1 LYTTLRHAF
10 RVAFN
15 GQTLSDVDLLVLG
28 GTLVTARADGLVVP
42 DAGIAISAGSIV
54 DIAARHEVSARFAAK
69 RTITV
74 GGMLIFPG
82 LVDTHT
88 HLYQTLLKGL
98 GDDLPL
104 IDWINACTAPSI
116 PHLTPRMCY
125 VAAALGCI
133 ESLRSGCTTIF
144 DYMVD
149 HADPQVF
156 DAIMQAYD
164 DVGIQGILGRGLR
177 DRQAPAVNVSA
188 SGIDAQ
194 LADCKRLVDA
204 YGRRRIWVA
213 PGATWVMEEDGLRAA
228 RRFADEH
235 GVRLSLHT
243 DEVLFDSEESLRRF
257 GLRSVPFLEQIGFL
271 GPDVLHAH
279 CVQLTDDECRIL
291 ARHGGCVS
299 YNPVSNMYLGSG
311 VPPIPRLL
319 ELGVTV
325 SLGADGA
332 ASNNSQ
338 DMLEALKMGALL
350 PKVAWR
356 DPAVFTA
363 ADAVRLATS
372 GGAAALGCADF
383 GTLEP
388 GKRADLFVFDP
399 LHAKSIP
406 VHDPVSTLVYSS
418 GQVNVRT
425 VIVGGRVVLDDRR
438 IVGVDEDAVLREAQ
452 TLAEQL
458 AEVAGTRRRLADRWT
473 RPRASVT
480 GALV

>member
-1 LYTTLRHAF
+1 VSGA
-10 RVAFN
+10 AA
-15 GQTLSDVDLLVLG
+15 VDLLVLG
-28 GTLVTARADGLVVP
+28 GTLVTGRDDGLVLRDGALAV
-42 DAGIAISAGSIV
+42 ASGTIV
-54 DIAARHEVSARFAAK
+54 AVGPRTEVETLYSAAR
-69 RTITV
+69 TV
-74 GGMLIFPG
+74 TADEMLVFPG

-104 IDWINACTAPSI
+104 MEWLDACTLPSI

-149 HADPQVF
+149 HPDTEVY
-156 DAIMQAYD
+156 DAILQAFD

-177 DRQAPAVNVSA
+177 DRQTEAVQLNLPSFE
-188 SGIDAQ
+188 SQ
-194 LADCKRLVDA
+194 LADCARLIDT
-204 YGRRRIWVA
+204 YGPRKVWIT
-213 PGATWVMEEDGLRAA
+213 PGATWAMEEQSLRAA
-228 RRFADEH
+228 RRLASAG
-235 GVRLSLHT
+235 GVRMSLHT
-243 DEVLFDSEESLRRF
+243 DEVVFDSQESLRRF
-257 GLRSVPFLEQIGFL
+257 GQRTVPFLERIGFL

-279 CVQLTDDECRIL
+279 CVQLTEEDCQIL
-291 ARHGGCVS
+291 ARAGGRVS

-325 SLGADGA
+325 ALGADGA

-338 DMLEALKMGALL
+338 DMLEALKVGALL

-356 DPAVFTA
+356 DPAIFTA
-363 ADAVRLATS
+363 ADAVRLATR
-372 GGAAALGCADF
+372 GGAAALGRDDF
-383 GTLEP
+383 GSLER
-388 GKRADLFVFDP
+388 GKRADLFIFDP

-418 GQVNVRT
+418 GEVNVRST
-425 VIVGGRVVLDDRR
+425 IVGGRVVLDDRR
-438 IVGVDEDAVLREAQ
+438 IVGVDESAILREAQ
-452 TLAEQL
+452 SLAEQL
-458 AEVAGTRRRLADRWT
+458 SEVAGTRSRLEGRWT
-473 RPRASVT
+473 RQRSS
-480 GALV
+480 LVKP

>member
-1 LYTTLRHAF
+1 VT
-10 RVAFN
+10 
-15 GQTLSDVDLLVLG
+15 DVDLRLLG
-28 GTLVTARADGLVVP
+28 GTIVTARADGLVLA
-42 DAGIAISAGSIV
+42 DGGMAISNASIV
-54 DIAARHEVSARFAAK
+54 QIGARREIEARFEAK
-69 RTITV
+69 RTV
-74 GGMLIFPG
+74 DAEGMLVFPG

-104 IDWINACTAPSI
+104 MEWLDACTLPSI

-149 HADPQVF
+149 HPDTQVY
-156 DAIMQAYD
+156 DAIMQAFD

-177 DRQAPAVNVSA
+177 DRQAEATQVPLPD
-188 SGIDAQ
+188 IDAQ
-194 LADCKRLVDA
+194 LADCARLVDT
-204 YGRRRIWVA
+204 YGPRRIWLA
-213 PGATWVMEEDGLRAA
+213 PGATWALEEESLRRARHMANERGLRM
-228 RRFADEH
+228 
-235 GVRLSLHT
+235 SLHT
-243 DEVLFDSEESLRRF
+243 DEVTFDSDESLRRF
-257 GLRSVPFLEQIGFL
+257 GQRTVPFLERIGFL

-279 CVQLTDDECRIL
+279 CVHLTDEDCQIL
-291 ARHGGCVS
+291 ARHRACVS

-319 ELGVTV
+319 DLGVTV

-338 DMLEALKMGALL
+338 DMLEALKVGALL
-350 PKVAWR
+350 PKVAWH
-356 DPAVFTA
+356 DPAVLTA

-372 GGAAALGCADF
+372 GGAAALGCDDF
-383 GTLEP
+383 GTLEA

-418 GQVNVRT
+418 GEVNVRT
-425 VIVGGRVVLDDRR
+425 VVVAGRVVLDDGR
-438 IVGVDEDAVLREAQ
+438 IVGVDETAVLREAQ

-458 AEVAGTRRRLADRWT
+458 AQVAGTRRRLAGRWT
-473 RPRASVT
+473 RQRATLT
-480 GALV
+480 GDLVRP